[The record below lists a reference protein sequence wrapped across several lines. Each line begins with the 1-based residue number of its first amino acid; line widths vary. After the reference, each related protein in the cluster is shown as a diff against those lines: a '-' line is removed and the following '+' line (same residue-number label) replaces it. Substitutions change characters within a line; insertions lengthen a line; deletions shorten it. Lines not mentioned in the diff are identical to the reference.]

1 MKLIDTSEPR
11 GCGKSFG
18 SVLKGVFFEF
28 ACWIRKGLSLGVML
42 FLAFTTLSF
51 LNQGAGYLKASLVKP
66 VVVKQSEAAVPSFL
80 RGNVNVR
87 QAVVGQVSGRV
98 YRPAVIP
105 EAYSPKNTRDTLR
118 ESGYLVN
125 ELESFARTLARFGR

>member
-1 MKLIDTSEPR
+1 M
-11 GCGKSFG
+11 
-18 SVLKGVFFEF
+18 
-28 ACWIRKGLSLGVML
+28 
-42 FLAFTTLSF
+42 
-51 LNQGAGYLKASLVKP
+51 
-66 VVVKQSEAAVPSFL
+66 
-80 RGNVNVR
+80 R

-98 YRPAVIP
+98 YRPAVSP

>member
-1 MKLIDTSEPR
+1 MK
-11 GCGKSFG
+11 
-18 SVLKGVFFEF
+18 
-28 ACWIRKGLSLGVML
+28 L

-66 VVVKQSEAAVPSFL
+66 VVVKQSEAAVPSFS

-98 YRPAVIP
+98 FRPAVIP

>member
-1 MKLIDTSEPR
+1 MLDREGIESWCEAFSCVHYSFFSES
-11 GCGKSFG
+11 GCRVTESF
-18 SVLKGVFFEF
+18 F
-28 ACWIRKGLSLGVML
+28 
-42 FLAFTTLSF
+42 
-51 LNQGAGYLKASLVKP
+51 VKP
-66 VVVKQSEAAVPSFL
+66 VVVKQSEVAVPLFS

-98 YRPAVIP
+98 FRPTVIP